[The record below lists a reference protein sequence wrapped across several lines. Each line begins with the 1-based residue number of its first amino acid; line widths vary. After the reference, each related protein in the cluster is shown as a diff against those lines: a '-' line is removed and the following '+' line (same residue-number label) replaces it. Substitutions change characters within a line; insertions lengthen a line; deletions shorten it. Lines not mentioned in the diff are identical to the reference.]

1 MSLPLIA
8 CTCLGGSSLGSTSCL
23 GKFLKGTLPQSSTS
37 KTSDRCPCDLCRF
50 RVLQDP
56 LLFVLWY
63 VVDCLSVVLYCHSS
77 SFHRTSIPAA
87 SLFVDSPVYMSVP
100 AVGLRVGDAV
110 VTSPT
115 RATCHHKHFFSRG
128 VLPGWMLFYCF
139 EGLALAKRG
148 LFNCMFSKYHLHKP

>member
-1 MSLPLIA
+1 MPGKYPKPQTLNPKIPRVSLPLIA
-8 CTCLGGSSLGSTSCL
+8 CTCLGGSSLGSTRCL

-56 LLFVLWY
+56 LLFVLWC

-87 SLFVDSPVYMSVP
+87 SLFVDRPVYVSVP
-100 AVGLRVGDAV
+100 VVGLRVGDAV

-115 RATCHHKHFFSRG
+115 RATCHPQAILLSRR
-128 VLPGWMLFYCF
+128 LTWMDAFLLF
-139 EGLALAKRG
+139 
-148 LFNCMFSKYHLHKP
+148 